1 MRNLQAL
8 LSIGLGLALGLAACS
23 PAPRPAPTVARASEI
38 SAAQLP
44 TVASCNG
51 LTEEERRTPLFKTD
65 LAGVEPLTQEQ
76 RVGARNRFDRPA
88 GARLLLAARPDR
100 NAQWLERVASCQAE
114 MYQASGQSAADEPL
128 SVPGARVERVREL
141 KGGYAV
147 EIKADDWDAARE
159 IRARAESLLS
169 QR

>member
-8 LSIGLGLALGLAACS
+8 LSVGFGLGLGVAACS
-23 PAPRPAPTVARASEI
+23 PAPRPAPTVARAAEI
-38 SAAQLP
+38 PAAQLS

-51 LTEEERRTPLFKTD
+51 LTQEERRTSLFKAD
-65 LAGVEPLTQEQ
+65 LTGVEPLIRER

-88 GARLLLAARPDR
+88 GARLILAAKPDR
-100 NAQWLERVASCQAE
+100 NAQWIERVATCQAD
-114 MYQASGQSAADEPL
+114 MYQASGQSAGDEPL
-128 SVPGARVERVREL
+128 SVPGARVERVQEL
-141 KGGYAV
+141 DGGYGV
-147 EIKADDWDAARE
+147 DIKADDWGAARE